1 MTLIEA
7 GAEPNVVIERHG
19 NVMVLTLNRPEQRNA
34 MNSALMSELNAALR
48 SADKDEAIGAVILTG
63 RGPAFCA
70 GGDLKET
77 SKNIEQADFWTRY
90 DRATQSLD
98 VHRLI
103 AALTKPVIG
112 AINGFALAGGAGL
125 AMSCDLVVASDKASF
140 GYPEVKRGLVAAM
153 VMVSLSRIVGRRQAL
168 ELLLSGRMIDAREA
182 LAIGMINRVVP
193 HETLMQET
201 LTFAGTIAANSH
213 SSLRMTKKLF
223 NDICEMDK
231 DRAIE
236 HARDIG
242 QMIRQT
248 KDARQGSA
256 AFANR
261 SATQEPQS

>member
-1 MTLIEA
+1 MMQTEPE
-7 GAEPNVVIERHG
+7 AEPCVLVERHRE
-19 NVMVLTLNRPEQRNA
+19 VLILTLNRPEQRNA
-34 MNSALMSELNAALR
+34 MNSALMNELNAALR
-48 SADKDEAIGAVILTG
+48 SADKDDAIGAVILTG
-63 RGPAFCA
+63 KGPAFCA

-77 SKNIEQADFWTRY
+77 SRNIEQGDFWTRY
-90 DRATQSLD
+90 DRATQSLE
-98 VHRLI
+98 VHRLMSS
-103 AALTKPVIG
+103 LTKPVIG

-125 AMSCDLVVASDKASF
+125 AMSCDLVVASDMARF

-153 VMVSLSRIVGRRQAL
+153 VMVSLSRIIGRRQAL
-168 ELLLSGRMIDAREA
+168 ELLLSGRQIDAREA

-193 HETLMQET
+193 HETLMQEA
-201 LTFAGTIAANSH
+201 LAFAADIAANSR

-261 SATQEPQS
+261 SATQEPRS

>member
-1 MTLIEA
+1 MTATEA
-7 GAEPNVVIERHG
+7 GTEPNVIVERHG
-19 NVMVLTLNRPEQRNA
+19 EVMVLTLNRPEQRNA

-48 SADKDEAIGAVILTG
+48 NANNDDAIGAVILTG
-63 RGPAFCA
+63 KGPAFCA

-77 SKNIEQADFWTRY
+77 SRNIEQGDFWTRY
-90 DRATQSLD
+90 DRATQSLE

-103 AALTKPVIG
+103 AALNKPVIG

-125 AMSCDLVVASDKASF
+125 AMSCDLVVASEKATF

-168 ELLLSGRMIDAREA
+168 ELLLSGRQIDAREA
-182 LAIGMINRVVP
+182 REIGMINRVVP
-193 HETLMQET
+193 HEALMQEA
-201 LTFAGTIAANSH
+201 LAFAGTIASNSR

-261 SATQEPQS
+261 SATQEQRS